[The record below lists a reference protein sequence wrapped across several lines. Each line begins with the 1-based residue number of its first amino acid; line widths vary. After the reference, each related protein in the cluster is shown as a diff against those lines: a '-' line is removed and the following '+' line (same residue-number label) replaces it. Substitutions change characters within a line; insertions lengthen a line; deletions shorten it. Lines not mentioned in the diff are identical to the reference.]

1 MTYIKLDDVL
11 STLKRVGD
19 EQKRPDLYAMIGFI
33 IGMFERTPKYELPE
47 QQPTVVR
54 CNECICWDKH
64 IEECGNPDSVCFHN
78 GWCKPNWFCA
88 DGKRR

>member
-11 STLKRVGD
+11 STLKRVGE

-33 IGMFERTPKYELPE
+33 IGMFERTPKYELSE
-47 QQPTVVR
+47 QQLTVVR
-54 CNECICWDKH
+54 CNECILWDKH
-64 IEECGNPDSVCFHN
+64 TEECGNPDSVCFHN
-78 GWCKPNWFCA
+78 GWCKPDWFCA